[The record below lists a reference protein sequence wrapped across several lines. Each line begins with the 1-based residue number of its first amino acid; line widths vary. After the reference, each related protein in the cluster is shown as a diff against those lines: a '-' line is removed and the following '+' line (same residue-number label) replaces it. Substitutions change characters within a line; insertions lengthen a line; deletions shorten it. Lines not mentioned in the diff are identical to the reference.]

1 MKKNIEEIFTK
12 LHTCDNEE
20 QVILNLKRII
30 KGFNVSSYKERLLSN
45 PYFKSLIGDIKIDIL
60 KEINLVKLNIEDEIE
75 IINTELANT
84 TNHIDFNKL
93 KELKRECIGLLY
105 EVDDRINDLILL

>member
-45 PYFKSLIGDIKIDIL
+45 PYFSSLVSDIKGDIL
-60 KEINLVKLNIEDEIE
+60 KEINLVKRNIEDEIE
-75 IINTELANT
+75 IINKELTNT

-93 KELKRECIGLLY
+93 KELKRDCISLLY
-105 EVDDRINDLILL
+105 EVNDRINDLILL

>member
-1 MKKNIEEIFTK
+1 MKQNIEEIFDK

-20 QVILNLKRII
+20 QVIINLKRII

-45 PYFKSLIGDIKIDIL
+45 PYFTSLISDIKGDIL
-60 KEINLVKLNIEDEIE
+60 KEINSVKRNIEDEIE
-75 IINTELANT
+75 IINKELTNT
-84 TNHIDFNKL
+84 SSHSDFDKL

-105 EVDDRINDLILL
+105 EINDRINELILL

>member
-1 MKKNIEEIFTK
+1 MKNNIEEIFTK

-45 PYFKSLIGDIKIDIL
+45 PYFSSLVSDIKGDIL
-60 KEINLVKLNIEDEIE
+60 EEINLVKRNIEDEIE
-75 IINTELANT
+75 IINKELANT

-93 KELKRECIGLLY
+93 KELKRDCISLLY
-105 EVDDRINDLILL
+105 EVNDRINDLILL